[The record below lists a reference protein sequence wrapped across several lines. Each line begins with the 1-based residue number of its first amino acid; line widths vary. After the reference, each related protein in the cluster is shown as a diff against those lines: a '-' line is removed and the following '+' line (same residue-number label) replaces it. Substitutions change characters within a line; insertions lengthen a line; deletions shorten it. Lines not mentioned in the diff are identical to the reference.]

1 MNRLTARPA
10 SLISLTKTT
19 RVMDTTMKI
28 SGCKMF
34 LALGLAA
41 AISFVSAGSAHAA
54 PPRNPS
60 AMPPQTAAPDSDKT
74 LSAMQDELDRART
87 RLELKIPDTN
97 EPAHPYFIQYRVLD
111 LDVRTIVAEFGA
123 LVSSTKGRNRI
134 MSVDVRVG
142 SDNLDSSN
150 FITDEGFSG
159 FLGSTGTVGIDRDY
173 DSLRQDLWLATDQAF
188 KAAVENFSKKQA
200 FLSRLAKAPSIPD
213 FSPAPPTVLVEPLQ
227 DSDWSTRN
235 WEQEA
240 RTVSAALRQFPQLY
254 SSRVVY
260 RLIYTTSY
268 LINSDGTRI
277 RANHSL
283 AAIEASLETES
294 ADGMS
299 LHNFYAAYRHTPGQL
314 PAADAVRKSLGN
326 VGEQLIALR
335 AAPPA
340 ADYDGPVL
348 FEAPAAGSLLVQMM
362 GPSLSGARG
371 PLAMQSAFDQLMD
384 RLGGR
389 SEWTGKLGSRVLP
402 GTVSIVDD
410 PTAKQFQGQD
420 LMGTYDV
427 DAEGVK
433 ARPVDLVTNGLL
445 LDFLMSRRPG
455 PDLDHS
461 NGHGRAAYLGDPRP
475 MASNLFFTSTAG
487 VSADEL
493 KKKFLNACKQNGNK
507 WCLLVREMDNPVL
520 GVREQED
527 LSEIVMGAAS
537 GAATGDRLPLLVYK
551 VNVDDGSESLIRG
564 ARLAGL
570 TLRAVR
576 NIAAIGNDAA
586 PFDFMQS
593 QQAGFAGTAL
603 SAFGSAEAGVPST
616 VIAPS
621 LLLDDV
627 EVRGARGEPERL
639 PLVPPPPIN

>member
-1 MNRLTARPA
+1 MKLDMKRLMKRAMKMSICNRSLGFIAFAALFLMSAGPA
-10 SLISLTKTT
+10 S
-19 RVMDTTMKI
+19 
-28 SGCKMF
+28 
-34 LALGLAA
+34 
-41 AISFVSAGSAHAA
+41 AA
-54 PPRNPS
+54 PARHPATTLAQPQ
-60 AMPPQTAAPDSDKT
+60 QTATADSDHT
-74 LSAMQDELDRART
+74 LAAMQDELDRSRT
-87 RLELKIPDTN
+87 RLELTIPGTN
-97 EPAHPYFIQYRVLD
+97 QPARPYYIQYRVLD
-111 LDVRTIVAEFGA
+111 LEVRTIVAEFGA
-123 LVSSTKGRNRI
+123 LVSSTRGRNRI

-142 SDNLDSSN
+142 DDNLDSSN

-173 DSLRQDLWLATDQAF
+173 DSLRQDLWLASDQAF

-200 FLSRLAKAPSIPD
+200 FMSRLAKAPSIPD
-213 FSPAPPTVLVEPLQ
+213 FSTAPPTVSIEPLQ
-227 DSDWSTRN
+227 NSDWTTRN

-254 SSRVVY
+254 SSRVTY
-260 RLIYTTSY
+260 HLIYTTSY
-268 LINSDGTRI
+268 LLNSDGTKI

-294 ADGMS
+294 DDGMA
-299 LHNFYAAYRHTPGQL
+299 LHNYYAVYRHRPDQL
-314 PAADAVRKSLGN
+314 PAADAVKKALEN
-326 VGEQLIALR
+326 AGEQLITLR
-335 AAPPA
+335 VSPPA

-348 FEAPAAGSLLVQMM
+348 FEAPAAGSLLAQML

-402 GTVSIVDD
+402 GSVSLLDD
-410 PTAKQFQGQD
+410 PTAKQFQGRD
-420 LMGTYDV
+420 LLGTYDV
-427 DAEGVK
+427 DEEGVK
-433 ARPVDLVTNGLL
+433 AQRVELINSGLL
-445 LDFLMSRRPG
+445 LNFLMSRRPG
-455 PDLDHS
+455 PDLVQS

-475 MASNLFFTSTAG
+475 MASNLFLTSSDAI
-487 VSADEL
+487 SPDDM
-493 KKKFLNACKQNGNK
+493 KKKFMAECKQNGNK
-507 WCLLVREMDNPVL
+507 WCLIVRAMDNPVL
-520 GVREQED
+520 GVREQDD

-537 GAATGDRLPLLVYK
+537 GAGTGDRLPLLVYR
-551 VNVDDGSESLIRG
+551 VDVADGKESLIRG
-564 ARLAGL
+564 ARLSGL

-576 NIAAIGNDAA
+576 NIAAVGNDATA
-586 PFDFMQS
+586 FDFMQS

-603 SAFGSAEAGVPST
+603 AAFGSADSGVPST

-627 EVRGARGEPERL
+627 EVHGARGEPERL